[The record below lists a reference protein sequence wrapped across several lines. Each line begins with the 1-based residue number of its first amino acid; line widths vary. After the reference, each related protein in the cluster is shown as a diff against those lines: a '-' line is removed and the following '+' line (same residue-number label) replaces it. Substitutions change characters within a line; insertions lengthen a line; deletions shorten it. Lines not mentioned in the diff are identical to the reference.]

1 MTLQI
6 EQSDVDRQRLQ
17 RNLSRTLVLGFFQ
30 VFLVIMP
37 IAVPFFQS
45 KGLTMQEVFS
55 LQALFGLVVLLT
67 EVPSGYIADL
77 IGRKHTLVI
86 GAVFCGIGHTL
97 LLGADGFWTL
107 ALFEIALG
115 IGHSLVSGADIALL
129 YDTEI
134 ALGRGE
140 HEQRQVVG
148 RLYSVRTLSEAVAG
162 VACSVLLL
170 WSMDVAVY
178 VQAAVGWLPLLVAL
192 SLVEPPGQRMES
204 GGHVENMA
212 YICRYLMTH
221 SAVLRLAFLA
231 LSIWSL
237 TTFYAVWL
245 LQKLWEIQG
254 LELIHFGYLWGALSL
269 VAAIA
274 GRWAHKAEAMMG
286 TTGVL
291 TFIGLSPALG
301 YLGLDAFG
309 VVGGY
314 FASLTF
320 WVSRGFGLVILR
332 DAFNRRVPGEFRATA
347 NSLASF
353 GFRGAFVLTG
363 PLVGYGFDLWG
374 MSTTLLL
381 LAGATLV
388 IFVGLIV
395 PLIVAVRRSR
405 MELDSRTEA
414 GSRTEVGS
422 RTESAPTG
430 GGESPQTV
438 RV

>member
-1 MTLQI
+1 MATTT
-6 EQSDVDRQRLQ
+6 DRAQLDRRRLQ
-17 RNLSRTLVLGFFQ
+17 GNLARTLVLGFFQ

-45 KGLTMQEVFS
+45 KGLSMQEVLS

-67 EVPSGYIADL
+67 EVPSGYVAD
-77 IGRKHTLVI
+77 IFGRQQTLVA

-97 LLGADGFWTL
+97 LITADGFWTL
-107 ALFEIALG
+107 ALFELALG

-129 YDTEI
+129 YDTEL

-162 VACSVLLL
+162 LVCSVLLL
-170 WSMDVAVY
+170 WSMDLAVY
-178 VQAAVGWLPLLVAL
+178 VQAAVGWVPLLVAL
-192 SLVEPPGQRMES
+192 TLVEPPGRRMES
-204 GGHVENMA
+204 TGHLANMA
-212 YICRYLMTH
+212 YICRYLMTN

-231 LSIWSL
+231 LCVWSL

-245 LQKLWEIQG
+245 LQKLWEQQG
-254 LELIHFGYLWGALSL
+254 LGLSHFGYLWGLLSL
-269 VAAIA
+269 AAALA
-274 GRWAHKAEAMMG
+274 GRWAHKAEETLG

-291 TFIGLSPALG
+291 LFIGLSPALG

-309 VVGGY
+309 IVGGY
-314 FASLTF
+314 IASLTF

-332 DAFNRRVPGEFRATA
+332 DALNRRVPSEFRATA

-363 PLVGYGFDLWG
+363 PIVGYAFDLWG
-374 MSTTLLL
+374 MSVTLNL
-381 LAGATLV
+381 LAAATLV
-388 IFVGLIV
+388 IFAGLIV
-395 PLIVAVRRSR
+395 PLVLAA
-405 MELDSRTEA
+405 RTQAAEA
-414 GSRTEVGS
+414 
-422 RTESAPTG
+422 
-430 GGESPQTV
+430 PQPG
-438 RV
+438 